1 MDSKLIYSEL
11 INKLNGFSDREKKNI
26 ALKYLFLR
34 FNISTTDLLINKKI
48 SFDEHHKEMFEND
61 LIKINNK
68 TPVQYVTESEY
79 FYDRVFHVNKNT
91 LIPRPETEELVS
103 IVIRSEK
110 SNSIKNILDIGTGS
124 GCIAI
129 SIANHLHSNVTG
141 IDSSK
146 SAISVANKNNELS
159 LNKVSFI
166 HSKIEDFIP
175 QKKFDV
181 IVSNPPYIPISD
193 INLVE
198 SLVIKHEP
206 HLALFVENDPIYF
219 YRLILDFSQNHLNPN
234 GSIYFEINQK
244 YIYLLKNLLK
254 GFSFELLK
262 DLYGVDRFI
271 KIKTPV

>member
-11 INKLNGFSDREKKNI
+11 INKLKGFSDREKKNI

-34 FNISTTDLLINKKI
+34 FKISSTDLLINKQI
-48 SFDEHHKEMFEND
+48 SFDANRKKIIEKD

-79 FYDRVFHVNKNT
+79 FYDRVFHVNKHT

-103 IVIRSEK
+103 IVIKSEK
-110 SNSIKNILDIGTGS
+110 CNSIKNVLDIGTGS

-129 SIANHLHSNVTG
+129 SIANHLYSNVTG

-146 SAISVANKNNELS
+146 SALSVAKKNNELG

-166 HSKIEDFIP
+166 HSKIENFIP
-175 QKKFDV
+175 RKKFDV

-198 SLVIKHEP
+198 SSVLKYEP
-206 HLALFVENDPIYF
+206 HLALFVEKDPMYF
-219 YRLILDFSQNHLNPN
+219 YRLILDFSKNYLNPN

-271 KIKTPV
+271 KIKTPI